1 MTAFQNDP
9 LTQGKWYA
17 STGNRQTAAENVSSP
32 PFDSEQEAN
41 DWAQA
46 NQSQSPQFFVW
57 QFTGEASP
65 AFTAE

>member
-9 LTQGKWYA
+9 LIQGKWYA
-17 STGNRQTAAENVSSP
+17 STGAPQTAIEKVFSP
-32 PFDSEQEAN
+32 PFDSEEEAN
-41 DWAQA
+41 TWART
-46 NQSQSPQFFVW
+46 NQNQFPQFFVW